1 MEWNGLGLGWD
12 AMRKNRAERKLDGS
26 EAHRKTAV
34 PYSTVR
40 HRNRNGNGIDVLVTF
55 ARGARDAEHCRAQRS
70 LRSPANSH

>member
-1 MEWNGLGLGWD
+1 MGWD

-55 ARGARDAEHCRAQRS
+55 ARGARAMQSTAEHSVPFAVR
-70 LRSPANSH
+70 PTVTTH